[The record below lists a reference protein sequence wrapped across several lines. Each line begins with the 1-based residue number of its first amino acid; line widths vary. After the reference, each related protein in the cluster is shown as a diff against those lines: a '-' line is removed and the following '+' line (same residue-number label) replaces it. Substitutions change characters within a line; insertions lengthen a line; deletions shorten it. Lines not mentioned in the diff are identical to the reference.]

1 MYDTVQLGAFPA
13 EGRTKTAC
21 HPHIQFQGQQMNKTT
36 FFAYARRAPFGG
48 RLSQAQVDG
57 TSAILAEA
65 ERRNL
70 PDEQIAYIL
79 ATVFHETGGKMQPI
93 KETQKPS
100 EQFVADKTVV
110 KRLDNAWA
118 SGKLKQVRTPY
129 WRFDKKGKAWF
140 GRGFAQVTH
149 ETNYKK
155 FGIADAPEKA
165 LELATAIRI
174 LFEGMVL
181 GKFTGRKLSD
191 FFGKSKADPEGA
203 RVIVNGT
210 DKATLIAGYYR
221 NFLDSLIAAR
231 EMKAAAPDDAKPDDV
246 PLLKDKTVQTIVAAG
261 GGTFLTGLISAVS
274 NPWAFLTVALVLVA
288 IGGGFWL
295 WHTGRLELK
304 RGAA

>member
-1 MYDTVQLGAFPA
+1 
-13 EGRTKTAC
+13 
-21 HPHIQFQGQQMNKTT
+21 MNKTT

-65 ERRNL
+65 KRRNL

-79 ATVFHETGGKMQPI
+79 ATVFHETDGKMQPVVENLNYSSAARI
-93 KETQKPS
+93 RQVWPTRFP
-100 EQFVADKTVV
+100 TVTS
-110 KRLDNAWA
+110 A
-118 SGKLKQVRTPY
+118 QPYVRQPQNLANKVYGGRMGNDSVNDGWTY
-129 WRFDKKGKAWF
+129 R
-140 GRGFAQVTH
+140 GRGLPQITG
-149 ETNYKK
+149 EDNYKK

-165 LELATAIRI
+165 LELGTAIRI

-181 GKFTGRKLSD
+181 GKFTERKLSD
-191 FFGKSKADPEGA
+191 FFGKGKADPEGA

-231 EMKAAAPDDAKPDDV
+231 EMKAVAPDDAKSDDV
-246 PLLKDKTVQTIVAAG
+246 PLLQDKTVQTIVAAG
-261 GGTFLTGLISAVS
+261 GGTFVTGLIGAVS

-304 RGAA
+304 RVAA

>member
-1 MYDTVQLGAFPA
+1 
-13 EGRTKTAC
+13 
-21 HPHIQFQGQQMNKTT
+21 MNKTT

-165 LELATAIRI
+165 LELGTAIRI

-191 FFGKSKADPEGA
+191 FFGKGKADPEGA

-231 EMKAAAPDDAKPDDV
+231 EMKAATPDDAKPDDV

-304 RGAA
+304 RVAA

>member
-1 MYDTVQLGAFPA
+1 
-13 EGRTKTAC
+13 
-21 HPHIQFQGQQMNKTT
+21 MNKTT

-79 ATVFHETGGKMQPI
+79 ATVFHETGGKMHPI

-165 LELATAIRI
+165 LELSTAIRV

-181 GKFTGRKLSD
+181 GKFTGRKLAD
-191 FFGKSKADPEGA
+191 YFGKGKANPEGA

-274 NPWAFLTVALVLVA
+274 NPWAFLTIALVLVA

-304 RGAA
+304 RVAA